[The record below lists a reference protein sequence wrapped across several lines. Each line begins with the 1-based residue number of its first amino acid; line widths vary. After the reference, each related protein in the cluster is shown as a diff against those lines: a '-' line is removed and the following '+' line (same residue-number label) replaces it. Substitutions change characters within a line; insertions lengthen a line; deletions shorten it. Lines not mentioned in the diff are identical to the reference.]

1 MPDPRRLIVFG
12 AVVRAGSFS
21 AAAKELH
28 LSQPSVSR
36 HVAALESE
44 CGLQLLE
51 RTSRGLRL
59 TAAGN
64 ALLDHASALRT
75 ELTAVEATLAAFA
88 LGERGRVRVAAFPT
102 AAAAL
107 IAPALAR
114 LRRTHPA
121 VEATLREASR
131 TDALALLRDGNID
144 VAVVFSAGD
153 ETTDA
158 RTLARH
164 DLFEEEFFVAL
175 PRSHAL
181 AARPAVSL
189 KQLSDEGW
197 IVGTAP
203 RPAAIEAACL
213 AAGFAPRIVATAD
226 DQPTIQALVAS
237 GVAVTLIPALAA
249 ESVHKGIALRPLRNE
264 RVTRRVSAFTL
275 DVATTT
281 PSIAAFVDQLRI
293 VALSSAAP
301 VRQRRLDRR
310 S

>member
-64 ALLDHASALRT
+64 ALLDHASASSQRSRPP
-75 ELTAVEATLAAFA
+75 TLAAFA
-88 LGERGRVRVAAFPT
+88 QGERGRVRVAAFPT
-102 AAAAL
+102 AAATL
-107 IAPALAR
+107 IAPALAC

-189 KQLSDEGW
+189 KQLSDEGSL
-197 IVGTAP
+197 VGTAP
-203 RPAAIEAACL
+203 RPGAIEAACL

-237 GVAVTLIPALAA
+237 GVAVTFIPALAA
-249 ESVHKGIALRPLRNE
+249 EDRKS
-264 RVTRRVSAFTL
+264 TRL
-275 DVATTT
+275 
-281 PSIAAFVDQLRI
+281 
-293 VALSSAAP
+293 
-301 VRQRRLDRR
+301 
-310 S
+310 

>member
-75 ELTAVEATLAAFA
+75 ELTAVEATL
-88 LGERGRVRVAAFPT
+88 
-102 AAAAL
+102 
-107 IAPALAR
+107 
-114 LRRTHPA
+114 
-121 VEATLREASR
+121 REASR

-158 RTLARH
+158 RALARH
-164 DLFEEEFFVAL
+164 DLFVEEFFVAL